1 MPNSKMMKT
10 AAVLDR
16 IAKTL
21 GGVARVC
28 GFVCLVFVVLVLVL
42 GEKIFVPGSNVLELG
57 FVEFA
62 LSADYQSIS
71 PAVRAYT
78 AVSLVIAAISCFIF
92 FFIMKHLRA
101 VLSAVKEGKPF
112 EQSVSTN
119 FRSLG
124 ILSLIGG
131 LVTELFKWAQQLML
145 IKAYP
150 LDEIFSSPA
159 ITGMEINFIMDTEFI
174 LVALVFFLLSW
185 IFAYGSELQRQS
197 DETL

>member
-16 IAKTL
+16 IAKIL

-62 LSADYQSIS
+62 LSADYQTIS

-78 AVSLVIAAISCFIF
+78 AVSLVIASINCFIF

-112 EQSVSTN
+112 EQSVSAN

-131 LVTELFKWAQQLML
+131 LVTELFKWAQQLLL

-159 ITGMEINFIMDTEFI
+159 ITGMEINFIMGTEFI